1 MKMIRAIVRPER
13 EEEVTRKL
21 EEAGLFA
28 MTKLQV
34 LGRGKQRGIQVGAIR
49 YDTLAKVMFILAV
62 EENEYDKAIAAIE
75 AGGRTGRPGD
85 GKIFVQEILESYT
98 VRTGVKAGTGD

>member
-13 EEEVTRKL
+13 EEEVTQRL

-28 MTKLQV
+28 MTKLDV
-34 LGRGKQRGIQVGAIR
+34 LGRGKQRGIKVGVIK
-49 YDTLAKVMFILAV
+49 YDALAKVMFILAV
-62 EENEYDKAIAAIE
+62 EDNEYEKAIE
-75 AGGRTGRPGD
+75 AIETGARTGRPGD

-98 VRTGVKAGTGD
+98 VRTGVKAGAQD